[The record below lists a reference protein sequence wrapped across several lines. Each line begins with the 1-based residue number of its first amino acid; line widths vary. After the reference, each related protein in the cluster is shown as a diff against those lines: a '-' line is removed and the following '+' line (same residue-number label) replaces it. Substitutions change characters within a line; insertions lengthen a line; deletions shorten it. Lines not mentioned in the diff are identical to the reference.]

1 MKLPPY
7 QSQTLDNNLL
17 RPATH
22 CHFKQPIVIMVQTT
36 TVRQHVKCYNQAK
49 REIQNA
55 LMVLLILVC
64 LPVSGIA
71 FDFEQAEAW
80 RWFTVSIKATT
91 KSIYNNIQYT
101 IVTNYTGIKTFK
113 VNIKAWQN
121 MTQNLHSTNTRI
133 YRLI

>member
-17 RPATH
+17 RPATQR
-22 CHFKQPIVIMVQTT
+22 HFKQPIVIMVQTT

-49 REIQNA
+49 REIQNG

-64 LPVSGIA
+64 LPVSGIG

-80 RWFTVSIKATT
+80 R
-91 KSIYNNIQYT
+91 
-101 IVTNYTGIKTFK
+101 
-113 VNIKAWQN
+113 
-121 MTQNLHSTNTRI
+121 
-133 YRLI
+133 

>member
-17 RPATH
+17 RPTTQ
-22 CHFKQPIVIMVQTT
+22 CHFKQPIVIKVQTT

-121 MTQNLHSTNTRI
+121 MTQNLHTTNTRI